1 MVRLKKTASSVAYKI
16 DLTVRLSGTM
26 LHFMAIKPGHSESQ
40 SCISGSSLSARSGRT
55 RPCSVRNLQPAR
67 RLLSASTSQAGTQT
81 ASARGTCCAQETP
94 SGWTLQT
101 TPRRSAARLRSS
113 PRTWFSAWSSR
124 TAPRASLA
132 PTAPS
137 HSAGRNLRPAQ
148 TEFSAHSV
156 QGPALPHPRRPPL
169 PGSRTA
175 QSDCSTPPSSPGN
188 LPSRDLLICVGTHAS
203 AHAPDSALVRA
214 DLRTRERR
222 ARAI

>member
-1 MVRLKKTASSVAYKI
+1 
-16 DLTVRLSGTM
+16 M

-40 SCISGSSLSARSGRT
+40 SCISGSSVSARSGRT

-67 RLLSASTSQAGTQT
+67 RLLSVCFDLAS
-81 ASARGTCCAQETP
+81 
-94 SGWTLQT
+94 
-101 TPRRSAARLRSS
+101 RSADSLCSWHTLRAENSLGVDLANHTEKVRRTTSVVAADVVLRLVFAHLVESQPCTDCAEPLRWSELATRPDGILCALRS
-113 PRTWFSAWSSR
+113 
-124 TAPRASLA
+124 
-132 PTAPS
+132 
-137 HSAGRNLRPAQ
+137 RP
-148 TEFSAHSV
+148 
-156 QGPALPHPRRPPL
+156 PLPHPRRPPL

-175 QSDCSTPPSSPGN
+175 QSDCSTPPSSPGK